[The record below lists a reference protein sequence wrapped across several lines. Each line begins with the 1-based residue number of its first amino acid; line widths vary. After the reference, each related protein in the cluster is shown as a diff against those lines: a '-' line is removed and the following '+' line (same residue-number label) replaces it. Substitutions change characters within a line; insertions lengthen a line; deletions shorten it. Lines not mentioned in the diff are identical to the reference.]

1 MWQQVRAIVWAQSRI
16 TRNHLPRTTIA
27 SALLSLLPLLWYGIY
42 IGLAIFAG
50 VRLPALPIPEL
61 RNLLP
66 IGLLGVFLFWQILP
80 LFTMSSGWS
89 LQLSKIRPYPVP
101 DSALFGIEVLLRVT
115 SAPEMIIVLAG
126 ALVGLLRHPLIPVGA
141 PFCLLLFIP
150 FNLFLQLAVRDMVL
164 YAFQRNRFRELFAIV
179 VICLAILPQFLV
191 RTPLG
196 HRMRPYFFA
205 AARGSLTPWHA
216 ISSFSIGTVSVLHV
230 AVIATWIWAAY
241 AFARWQFHRSLY
253 ADDSFRPGGAAESAL
268 AGNPRAVRLVEWPG
282 QFFKDPLGALLQKEL
297 QSLLRMPRFRV
308 LFGMACVFSVVVFFP
323 FNFRDA
329 TPNEVGFIR
338 NNFLP
343 IVNLYGVLLL
353 SDVLLLNIFGLDRRA
368 AQIYFVVPIPLKIAV
383 RAKNVAAAIFI
394 AMQSL
399 AVLILAAIF
408 RVAVNP
414 LSIATGMAASAV
426 VTVYLIAVGNL
437 ISVRMAR
444 PIDPAQTFK
453 KQAGAKMQL
462 WLVGCSL
469 GTYLLVGFG
478 FLAQWAFRS
487 AAALLGILLLEF
499 IIGAIVYKIAT
510 DSAVAYGVRNRE
522 QLVDALSKGASPIS
536 AG

>member
-1 MWQQVRAIVWAQSRI
+1 MWQQVRAIVWAQFRI
-16 TRNHLPRTTIA
+16 TRNHLPRTTVA

-42 IGLAIFAG
+42 VGLAIFAA
-50 VRLPALPIPEL
+50 VRLPAVAVSEL
-61 RNLLP
+61 RSLLP
-66 IGLLGVFLFWQILP
+66 LGLLSVFLFWQILP

-89 LQLSKIRPYPVP
+89 LQLRKIRAYPVR
-101 DSALFGIEVLLRVT
+101 DSGLFGIEVLLRAT

-126 ALVGLLRHPLIPVGA
+126 AFAGLLRHPFIPVWA
-141 PFCLLLFIP
+141 PFCLVLFIP

-216 ISSFSIGTVSVLHV
+216 VSSLSTGAASVLDV
-230 AVIATWIWAAY
+230 AVIAIWMWAAY

-253 ADDSFRPGGAAESAL
+253 ADDSFRPAATADSGL
-268 AGNPRAVRLVEWPG
+268 AGKPRAVRLLEWPG
-282 QFFKDPLGALLQKEL
+282 QFFKDPLGALLQKEI
-297 QSLLRMPRFRV
+297 QCLLRMPRFRV

-323 FNFRDA
+323 FNFRESA
-329 TPNEVGFIR
+329 PHEIGFIR

-343 IVNLYGVLLL
+343 IVDLYGVLLL

-368 AQIYFVVPIPLKIAV
+368 AQIYFVVPIPLKLAV

-394 AMQSL
+394 GMQFL
-399 AVLILAAIF
+399 AVLILAIIF

-414 LSIATGMAASAV
+414 LSIATGIGASAV

-437 ISVRMAR
+437 TSVRMAR

-462 WLVGCSL
+462 WLIGCSL
-469 GTYLLVGFG
+469 GTYLLVGFA

-487 AAALLGILLLEF
+487 DAALLGILLLEF
-499 IIGAIVYKIAT
+499 VIGVIVYKIAT
-510 DSAVAYGVRNRE
+510 DSALAHGLRNRE